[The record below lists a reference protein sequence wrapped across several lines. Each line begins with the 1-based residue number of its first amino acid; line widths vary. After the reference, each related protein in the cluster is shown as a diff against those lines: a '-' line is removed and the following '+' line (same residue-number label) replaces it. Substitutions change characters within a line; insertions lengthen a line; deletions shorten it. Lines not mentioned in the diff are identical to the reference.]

1 MLYQEITFSAFCDA
15 FRDCGRGESFS
26 YAGKRALFDW
36 LEEYAEDSG
45 QDVELDIVALDCEFA
60 EYADESEVVEE
71 YDLPD
76 MQAVEDVTL
85 VIPVHPHGYIVQ
97 AF

>member
-15 FRDCGRGESFS
+15 FRDHGREESFS

-36 LEEYAEDSG
+36 LEDYAEGSG
-45 QDVELDIVALDCEFA
+45 QDIELDIVALDCEFA
-60 EYADESEVVEE
+60 EYEDEAEVVEE

-76 MQAVEDVTL
+76 MQAVEDATL

-97 AF
+97 SF